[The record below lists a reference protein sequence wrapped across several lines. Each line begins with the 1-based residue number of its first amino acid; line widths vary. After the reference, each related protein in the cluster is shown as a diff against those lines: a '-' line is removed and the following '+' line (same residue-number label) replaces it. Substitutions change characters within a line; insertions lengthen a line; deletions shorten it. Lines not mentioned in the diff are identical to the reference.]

1 MRVVHSSKTVVLV
14 LSSLENVLLQ
24 KVSLMFF
31 IFNYLSQNES
41 IPQEDFTPEAYRDFL
56 SNLCP
61 RPEIDHIFLDL

>member
-1 MRVVHSSKTVVLV
+1 
-14 LSSLENVLLQ
+14 
-24 KVSLMFF
+24 MFF

-61 RPEIDHIFLDL
+61 RPEIDHIFLEL